1 MKQSMTLICALALLP
16 CFALAA
22 DASGNPKVVIDT
34 NRGSITI
41 ELYEKQ
47 APATVANFLKHV
59 DAGFYSGLVFHR
71 VIRDFMIQAGGFDAQ
86 MQKRDPLGVVQ
97 NESRN
102 GLHNVRGTIA
112 MARLDDPNSATSQ
125 FFINVKDNASLDP
138 LGARAGYTV
147 FGRVV
152 SGMTTV
158 DAIAAVSTG
167 SRDGYDDVPLK
178 PVVIQS
184 ISRAP

>member
-1 MKQSMTLICALALLP
+1 MKAIAIVVCALALLP
-16 CFALAA
+16 FEAAAA
-22 DASGNPKVVIDT
+22 DSTANPKVVIDT

-86 MQKRDPLGVVQ
+86 MQKRTPLGTVQ

-102 GLHNVRGTIA
+102 GLHNARGTIA

-125 FFINVKDNASLDP
+125 FFINLKDNASLDP

-147 FGRVV
+147 FGHVV
-152 SGMTTV
+152 SGMSIV
-158 DAIAAVSTG
+158 DSIATVSTG

-178 PVVIQS
+178 PIVVQS
-184 ISRAP
+184 IARAP